1 MPNILDRAKGS
12 LTVMVIFICKKNLFQ
27 VRELAVQ
34 IFQNMENKCKGPEV
48 VSAYGIQETIG
59 SSGQME

>member
-12 LTVMVIFICKKNLFQ
+12 LTVMVIFICKKKPVPSKGASCADIPEYGKQ
-27 VRELAVQ
+27 VQR
-34 IFQNMENKCKGPEV
+34 PWV